1 MPVFMDAAAARHF
14 SKKFDNVRESTVKS
28 IKTVYLQVIKWKRT
42 NGYFEDIRLLPTKKW
57 GHGVL
62 LGEVLDKKLQMYLK
76 EVINNGGLLTA
87 AVAIDTARGLLLAEN
102 QNKLAEFGGHI
113 DLNRHWAYSQYK
125 RMGFVQK
132 INNCLR
138 KVFS

>member
-1 MPVFMDAAAARHF
+1 M
-14 SKKFDNVRESTVKS
+14 
-28 IKTVYLQVIKWKRT
+28 
-42 NGYFEDIRLLPTKKW
+42 KW

-76 EVINNGGLLTA
+76 KVINNGGLLTA
-87 AVAIDTARGLLLAEN
+87 AVAIDAARGLLLTKN

-113 DLNRHWAYSQYK
+113 DLNRHCSYSQYK

-132 INNCLR
+132 NQQLPKESILLKLLLLKNFLLYTLLKKENL
-138 KVFS
+138 